1 MDYPYDSPDFE
12 PSFAALLAAIR
23 TRNPTPKPREENLS
37 LAQELRAAPLAAW
50 VHSLATHLWNDDL
63 GKFETTIEKLDDSY
77 DEAHA
82 ALGELGLTD
91 VEAVILGMD
100 GGGEEMLILAAE
112 DSDTG
117 YGVYRFA
124 IDGMA
129 YANGKEAIR
138 LGTIAEMVNTLA
150 KDYEVSDD
158 LKAAA
163 AAAG

>member
-1 MDYPYDSPDFE
+1 
-12 PSFAALLAAIR
+12 
-23 TRNPTPKPREENLS
+23 
-37 LAQELRAAPLAAW
+37 
-50 VHSLATHLWNDDL
+50 WNDDL